1 MLIVYYD
8 KRCFMRSVGV
18 LQSQKLAMPVPAPAN
33 HHRQILRDLMA
44 DYDRQLSH
52 ILQVGELL
60 KGSVYEMQ
68 TRCGNPSCHCAKP
81 RGQRHPATVLSWSET
96 GRTRTRSVPAP
107 DRARVRRLTAQ
118 YRRLRQAR
126 TAVIQLHRQILRT
139 IDHLEEALRLPP
151 PASASD
157 SAPIPRTGS
166 RRPRG

>member
-1 MLIVYYD
+1 
-8 KRCFMRSVGV
+8 
-18 LQSQKLAMPVPAPAN
+18 MPAPDPAN
-33 HHRQILRDLMA
+33 HHRQILRDLTA

-81 RGQRHPATVLSWSET
+81 RGQRHAATVLSWSET
-96 GRTRTRSVPAP
+96 CRTRTRCVPAP

-157 SAPIPRTGS
+157 SAPISRTAF

>member
-1 MLIVYYD
+1 
-8 KRCFMRSVGV
+8 
-18 LQSQKLAMPVPAPAN
+18 MPAPVPAN
-33 HHRQILRDLMA
+33 HHREILRDLTA
-44 DYDRQLSH
+44 DYDRQVHH

-60 KGSVYEMQ
+60 KGSVYEIQ

-81 RGQRHPATVLSWSET
+81 RGQRHAATVLSWSES

-107 DRARVRRLTAQ
+107 ARARVRRLTAQ

-139 IDHLEEALRLPP
+139 TDQLEEALRLPP

-157 SAPIPRTGS
+157 SAHLPRTDS

>member
-1 MLIVYYD
+1 M
-8 KRCFMRSVGV
+8 
-18 LQSQKLAMPVPAPAN
+18 PAPDPVN
-33 HHRQILRDLMA
+33 HHRKILRDLTA
-44 DYDRQLSH
+44 DYDRQLGH

-60 KGSVYEMQ
+60 KGSLYEMQ
-68 TRCGNPSCHCAKP
+68 THCAKP
-81 RGQRHPATVLSWSET
+81 RGQRHAATVLSWSET

-107 DRARVRRLTAQ
+107 GRARVRRLTAQ

-139 IDHLEEALRLPP
+139 IDHLEEALRLAP

-157 SAPIPRTGS
+157 SAPIPRTVP

>member
-1 MLIVYYD
+1 M
-8 KRCFMRSVGV
+8 
-18 LQSQKLAMPVPAPAN
+18 PAPAPVN
-33 HHRQILRDLMA
+33 HQRQILRDLTA
-44 DYDRQLSH
+44 DYDRQVSH

-139 IDHLEEALRLPP
+139 IDQLEAALRLPP
-151 PASASD
+151 PTSTSD

-166 RRPRG
+166 RRTRG